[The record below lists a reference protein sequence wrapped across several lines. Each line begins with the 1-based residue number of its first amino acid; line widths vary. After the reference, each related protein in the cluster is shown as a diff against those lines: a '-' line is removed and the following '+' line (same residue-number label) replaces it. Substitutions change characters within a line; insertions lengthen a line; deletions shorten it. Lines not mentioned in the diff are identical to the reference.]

1 MACKC
6 SGLDQEALLEAVRQL
21 FAAKLKAAF
30 DGRRIGCTATAGS
43 HWWTGLWDGATWSGH
58 NHILHGEYTAMSC
71 DGQTIVV
78 SICYS
83 VEDAGTWGEV
93 HG

>member
-6 SGLDQEALLEAVRQL
+6 SGLDREALLEAVRQL

-43 HWWTGLWDGATWSGH
+43 HWYTGTWDGSRWSGH
-58 NHILHGEYTAMSC
+58 NHVLHGDYTLLSC
-71 DGQTIVV
+71 DGSTITATIVFH
-78 SICYS
+78 I
-83 VEDAGTWGEV
+83 EDTGTYEDN
-93 HG
+93 H